1 MGQANTL
8 PTGKGRSGGS
18 GPSNAGQKNKKDKVT
33 TDNNPAPLYEKRRR
47 WHPKRVWGRFRQ
59 MKWAALIIL
68 LGIYYIAPWIRWDRG
83 AGVPDQ
89 ALLVD
94 FTAGRAY
101 FFSIEI
107 WPQEF
112 YYISGLLILAA
123 LGLFLAT
130 ALLGRVWCGFACPQT
145 VWTDFYIWVERFI
158 EGDRAARIRLD
169 AAPWSASKIA
179 KRTAKHI
186 IWLLIALVTGGA
198 WIAYFVDAP
207 TLVQEIFTFSVGGN
221 TLFFI
226 GMFTATTYLL
236 AGFAREQVCTYMCP
250 WPRIQASM
258 LDEDSLIVTYEVP
271 RGEPRA
277 KPARDGNYDD
287 RGHCIDCNNC
297 VVVCPTG
304 IDIRDGN
311 QLECIG
317 CGLCIDACDNVM
329 DKIGLPRGLISY
341 DSVNRMNARQHGKKP
356 RHKILRPR
364 TLIYAVLMVLVTA
377 IMAYVLT
384 TRSHLDVSILRDRNP
399 MFVMMKDGSIQNG
412 YTFKILNKTQQHR
425 EYVLT
430 MSGLDQ
436 AVMKIAGE
444 QQEGERLLLT
454 SEPDSVKSYKLYV
467 SAPNKVLDGRE
478 SSDVLFTLRETGSA
492 ERQETAQYE
501 SVFVGPKK
509 R

>member
-1 MGQANTL
+1 MGQANQL
-8 PTGKGRSGGS
+8 PTEKGRSKAG
-18 GPSNAGQKNKKDKVT
+18 GPSNAGQKNK
-33 TDNNPAPLYEKRRR
+33 DNSQTEYQPLYAKRKR
-47 WHPKRVWGRFRQ
+47 WHPKRVWGQFRKL
-59 MKWAALIIL
+59 KWAALIIL

-83 AGVPDQ
+83 EGVANQ

-94 FTAGRAY
+94 FQSARAY
-101 FFSIEI
+101 FFGIEI

-169 AAPWSASKIA
+169 AAPWTGQKIA
-179 KRTAKHI
+179 KRTLKHI

-207 TLVQEIFTFSVGGN
+207 TLVNDIINFSVGGN

-226 GMFTATTYLL
+226 GLFTATTYLL
-236 AGFAREQVCTYMCP
+236 AGFSREQVCTYMCP
-250 WPRIQASM
+250 WPRIQSSM
-258 LDEDSLIVTYEVP
+258 LDEDSLIVTYEAQ

-277 KPARDGNYDD
+277 KPARDGNYED

-317 CGLCIDACDNVM
+317 CGLCIDACNNVM
-329 DKIGLPRGLISY
+329 DKIGLPQNLITY
-341 DSVNRMNARQHGKKP
+341 DSVNRLNARAHGKTAKY
-356 RHKILRPR
+356 KIFR
-364 TLIYAVLMVLVTA
+364 TRTIIYALLMVIVA
-377 IMAYVLT
+377 SVMGYVLT
-384 TRSHLDVSILRDRNP
+384 TRSHLDVNILRDRNP
-399 MFVMMKDGSIQNG
+399 MFVMLKDGSVRNG

-430 MSGLDQ
+430 VSGLD
-436 AVMKIAGE
+436 AVSMKVSGGSAEAE
-444 QQEGERLLLT
+444 QLTLT
-454 SEPDSVKSYKLYV
+454 SEPDSVKSYKLFL
-467 SAPNKVLDGRE
+467 SAPKSSLEGRE
-478 SSDVLFTLRETGSA
+478 SSDVTFTLSEINA
-492 ERQETAQYE
+492 EEGGETATYQ
-501 SVFVGPKK
+501 SVFIGPK
-509 R
+509 RR

>member
-8 PTGKGRSGGS
+8 PTEKGRSNAG
-18 GPSNAGQKNKKDKVT
+18 GPSKNGQKKSEKDIN
-33 TDNNPAPLYEKRRR
+33 DNNPPALYEKRRR

-59 MKWAALIIL
+59 MKWAVLIAL

-83 AGVPDQ
+83 ADAANQ
-89 ALLVD
+89 AILVD
-94 FTAGRAY
+94 FTEGRIY
-101 FFSIEI
+101 FFALEF
-107 WPQEF
+107 WQQEF
-112 YYISGLLILAA
+112 YYITGILILAA

-145 VWTDFYIWVERFI
+145 VWTDFFIWVERFI

-169 AAPWSASKIA
+169 AAPWSTSKIA
-179 KRTAKHI
+179 KRTLKHI

-207 TLVQEIFTFSVGGN
+207 TLVSDIANFTVSGN
-221 TLFFI
+221 TLFFV
-226 GMFTATTYLL
+226 GLFTATTYLL

-258 LDEDSLIVTYEVP
+258 TDEDSLLVTYEVP

-277 KPARDGNYDD
+277 KPSRDGNYDD

-341 DSVNRMNARQHGKKP
+341 DSVNRMNARQHNEKP
-356 RHKILRPR
+356 KHKIFRPR
-364 TLIYAVLMVLVTA
+364 TVIYAVLMVAVAA
-377 IMAYVLT
+377 IMGYVLS
-384 TRSHLDVSILRDRNP
+384 TRAHLDVNILRDRNP
-399 MFVMMKDGSIQNG
+399 MFVLMKDGSIQNG
-412 YTFKILNKTQQHR
+412 YTFKILNKTREHR

-430 MSGLDQ
+430 LDGLVG
-436 AVMKIAGE
+436 AGMKIAGDNAE
-444 QQEGERLLLT
+444 TDTLMLT
-454 SEPDSVKSYKLYV
+454 SEPDSVRSYKLYV
-467 SAPNKVLDGRE
+467 SAPKSVLNGRE
-478 SSDVLFTLRETGSA
+478 STKVLFTLTETGA
-492 ERQETAQYE
+492 RENQETAQYE